1 MTTPLV
7 LSKSAVDAFLRCG
20 YAYYLGYVIRLPS
33 PPNLDMAIGTAVHK
47 AAEVHWKASGDPE
60 DALRAALVREVALI
74 PATTPDEA
82 AQANRDALTTWRTY
96 LMNIAPTFIPTLVE
110 SPFLITIDG
119 QLFSGVIDAA
129 DGDVH
134 DTKTTSTPSKVDP
147 AHHRLDMTA
156 YAHGFRALTG
166 RWPGRLL
173 LDVVAKN
180 GRWAVKEVKP
190 DGQGLADVVGYV
202 ATRINAGTFEPIGA
216 KTGECPRCPF
226 LDRCPYGAPYR
237 LDASGIMAS
246 AFTTGEGGS

>member
-33 PPNLDMAIGTAVHK
+33 PPNLDMAVGTAVHK

-74 PATTPDEA
+74 PTTTPDEA
-82 AQANRDALTTWRTY
+82 AQASRDALTMWRTY
-96 LMNIAPTFIPTLVE
+96 LMHIAPTFIPTLVE
-110 SPFLITIDG
+110 APFLITIDG

-147 AHHRLDMTA
+147 AHHRLGMTA

-166 RWPGRLL
+166 RSPGRLL

-180 GRWAVKEVKP
+180 GRWAVKEVQP
-190 DGQGLADVVGYV
+190 DDQELADVVGLV
-202 ATRINAGTFEPIGA
+202 AQAIGAGRFEPNGA
-216 KTGECPRCPF
+216 LNGSCRGCAF
-226 LDRCPYGAPYR
+226 VDRCSYAKV
-237 LDASGIMAS
+237 D
-246 AFTTGEGGS
+246 